1 VYRHLRERFGQGR
14 VRRSPHPFAAT
25 AIGLATFLDEEAGYE
40 LSDALTRHFGVWRE
54 ADLGRE
60 VSFDAIFAKDTRLPR
75 LDEPPL
81 YAVRRYRPAHNL
93 GHYRFVECGKLREG
107 RPDGN
112 LAPWDEIR
120 FPFDPA
126 LRERGDLA
134 SVDVRRMEGEGPEIE
149 ERYRCTAA
157 GTFEVTLAVLDDG
170 FSRTYRIARPAS
182 PNGN

>member
-1 VYRHLRERFGQGR
+1 M
-14 VRRSPHPFAAT
+14 
-25 AIGLATFLDEEAGYE
+25 
-40 LSDALTRHFGVWRE
+40 
-54 ADLGRE
+54 
-60 VSFDAIFAKDTRLPR
+60 
-75 LDEPPL
+75 DEPPL

-126 LRERGDLA
+126 LRDRGDLSA
-134 SVDVRRMEGEGPEIE
+134 VDVQRMDGPGPEIE
-149 ERYRCTAA
+149 ERYRCTSA

-170 FSRTYRIARPAS
+170 FERTYRIARPAAS
-182 PNGN
+182 NGH

>member
-1 VYRHLRERFGQGR
+1 MGWNELAGLYVVGGASSFPLVYRHLRERFGQGR

-25 AIGLATFLDEEAGYE
+25 AIGLANFLDEEAGYE

-54 ADLGRE
+54 AELGRE
-60 VSFDAIFAKDTRLPR
+60 VAFDPIFAKDTRLPR

-81 YAVRRYRPAHNL
+81 VAVRRYRPAHNL

-126 LRERGDLA
+126 LRGSGDLA
-134 SVDVRRMEGEGPEIE
+134 EVAVRRLDGPGPEIE
-149 ERYRCTAA
+149 ERYHCTVARA
-157 GTFEVTLAVLDDG
+157 P
-170 FSRTYRIARPAS
+170 SR
-182 PNGN
+182 